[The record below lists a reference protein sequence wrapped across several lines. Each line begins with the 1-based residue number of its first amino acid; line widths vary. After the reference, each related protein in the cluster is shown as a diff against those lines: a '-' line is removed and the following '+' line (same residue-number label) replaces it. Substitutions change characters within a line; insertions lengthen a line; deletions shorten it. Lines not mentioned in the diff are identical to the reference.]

1 MDVIYDFETVGNNSM
16 TAAPVCLAAFCF
28 DRNRFVSNDP
38 YQFKEVIL
46 KIANMPLKDREMLC
60 SKALEKAK
68 TLTWKKMMKKRL
80 EYFLRKG

>member
-1 MDVIYDFETVGNNSM
+1 MKYNLEPLKVSIPVIASSSGGQKEFVVGEIIEKE
-16 TAAPVCLAAFCF
+16 
-28 DRNRFVSNDP
+28 DP

-46 KIANMPLKDREMLC
+46 KIANMPLKDREKLC
-60 SKALEKAK
+60 SQALEKAE